1 MKLTDKEYQILLDI
15 FNNFNELY
23 HQLPEYYKMQFMERL
38 YIRNCRMLNNI

>member
-23 HQLPEYYKMQFMERL
+23 NQLPEYYKTQFMEHL
-38 YIRNCRMLNNI
+38 YNKNR